1 MNLLKRVFSKITS
14 EQKTQ
19 TTTSEHKQQIASS
32 VGTSIIEGIKI
43 AMATLL
49 SVFVPQ
55 YCEDTQTTC
64 TLQQNFENLS
74 SFNSFV
80 IAWNLITLALFIKLT
95 FVQNKREAYFITH
108 LDESKTHPYNSF
120 EENMYPYPTI
130 KSRVHQYNKQLR
142 VWTNVTSVAFCINI
156 CVSAVL
162 VFHFFYDGFR
172 TITTLVANVLLV
184 SSKLYQ
190 LRQISKECLQ
200 ARMMALSTV
209 ATNAVSFNVIDPEYA
224 IDTGQRNMYA
234 MTIKIDG
241 QSLKRLRSSS
251 RRQSV

>member
-1 MNLLKRVFSKITS
+1 VDRVKRVWEKKPTS
-14 EQKTQ
+14 SA

-32 VGTSIIEGIKI
+32 VLSSLIEGVKI

-64 TLQQNFENLS
+64 TLKQNFENLS
-74 SFNSFV
+74 DFNTFV

-108 LDESKTHPYNSF
+108 LDESKIHSYNSF
-120 EENMYPYPTI
+120 EENLQPYPTI
-130 KSRVHQYNKQLR
+130 KSRVKQYNKQLH
-142 VWTNVTSVAFCINI
+142 VWTRVTSVAFCINI
-156 CVSAVL
+156 CVSAIL

-184 SSKLYQ
+184 TNKLYQ
-190 LRQISKECLQ
+190 LRQISNECLQ
-200 ARMMALSTV
+200 ARMLALSTV
-209 ATNAVSFNVIDPEYA
+209 ATNAVSFNTVDPAYA
-224 IDTGQRNMYA
+224 LDTNQSNMYT

-241 QSLKRLRSSS
+241 KSLKRMRSSS